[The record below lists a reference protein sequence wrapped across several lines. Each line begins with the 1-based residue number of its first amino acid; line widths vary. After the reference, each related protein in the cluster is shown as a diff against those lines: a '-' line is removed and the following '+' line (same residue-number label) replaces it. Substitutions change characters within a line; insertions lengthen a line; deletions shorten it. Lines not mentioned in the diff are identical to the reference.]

1 MANEEIIKQ
10 WVIDKLSE
18 DGYSLPKGNLAKES
32 AEKVFPSLYEAMAHA
47 SKKQNGNRGASDF
60 SFLVKGAD
68 SSNQYLV
75 LIETKDDNSNV
86 INLNNDNLSLDEKS
100 TVGYATNG
108 AVWYGKQVQKETKQ
122 FPKIFAV
129 GVAGNYDRQ
138 SIIPY
143 FVNETG
149 GFISLPKLRDF
160 HEFTSENI
168 DEYYRVNVEHQTP
181 QSELKEE
188 ELSKIARKLHND
200 IRTYTSLKNTLK
212 APLVASILLGIHS
225 KELTLSDL
233 KGSISLKNNDGAIIY
248 NAVDSYLEQR
258 KKEEPDFDDSK
269 ITPILSEF
277 EFIKVNKAL
286 YTPQKELANHSPLY
300 EFTSVLF
307 DVYNTVKIGEDADI
321 LGDFYSE
328 FVKYNDSDG
337 NVLGIVLTP
346 KHITSLMA
354 ELIELSD
361 KNYLL
366 DPTTGSGAFLVAGM
380 NRMISKIPH
389 DSNYQKS
396 FNEVVSHHLY
406 GVENEPSIYSVAA
419 SNMILRGD
427 GKSNMVYGN
436 FFEYIRKSKNSD
448 VEKAKK
454 ENIELEKKGKLVSKA
469 PKIDRVLMNP
479 PYSQGKKAP
488 EYKFVK
494 HALELMDDGGIL
506 GVIMPISVLVS
517 GGKGVSKKEIKDFK
531 EWLLKDYIVKSVIT
545 MNPQTF
551 YPTATQTVI
560 VIIQKNV
567 GIGQGNRKTKLINFT
582 DDGYSVIPKKG
593 LVPNGTEKSKRKQL
607 LDVLLNDDDASD
619 DFMLKVK
626 LTKDN
631 EWLHNAHYTNPDKPT
646 DGDFMKAVADYVA
659 FKNNMELHGKGG
671 IFHDND

>member
-1 MANEEIIKQ
+1 MANEDIIKQ
-10 WVIDKLSE
+10 WVIERLAE
-18 DGYSLPKGNLAKES
+18 EGYSLYKGNLAKES
-32 AEKVFPSLYEAMAHA
+32 AEKTFPSLYKALIHA

-60 SFLVKGAD
+60 SFLVKG
-68 SSNQYLV
+68 SNTNNQYLV
-75 LIETKDDNSNV
+75 LIETKDDISNI
-86 INLNNDNLSLDEKS
+86 INLNNENLLLDEKS

-108 AVWYGKQVQKETKQ
+108 AVWYGKQIQKETKL

-138 SIIPY
+138 TIVPY
-143 FVNETG
+143 YVNETG
-149 GFISLPKLRDF
+149 GFIPLPKLKDF
-160 HEFTSENI
+160 HEFTSDNI

-181 QSELKEE
+181 QSELKSEG
-188 ELSKIARKLHND
+188 LSRLAKKLHND
-200 IRTYTSLKNTLK
+200 IRTYASLKNALK
-212 APLVASILLGIHS
+212 APLVAAILLGIHS
-225 KELTLSDL
+225 KELSLSDL
-233 KGSISLKNNDGAIIY
+233 KGSTTLKNNDGVIIY
-248 NAVDSYLEQR
+248 NAVSSYLDQR
-258 KKEEPDFDDSK
+258 KNEEPDFDDSK
-269 ITPILSEF
+269 IAPILSEF
-277 EFIKVNKAL
+277 EFIKTNKAL
-286 YTPQKELANHSPLY
+286 YTPKKELGNHSPLY

-346 KHITSLMA
+346 KHITSLMT

-366 DPTTGSGAFLVAGM
+366 DPTTGSGSFLVAGM
-380 NRMISKIPH
+380 NRMIDKIPH
-389 DSNYQKS
+389 DINYQKR
-396 FNEVVSHHLY
+396 FNEIVSKHLY
-406 GVENEPSIYSVAA
+406 GVENEPSIYAVAA

-427 GKSNMVYGN
+427 GKSNMTYGN
-436 FFEYIRKSKNSD
+436 FFDYVLKSQKKDKAEAAEENKKLRKQ
-448 VEKAKK
+448 
-454 ENIELEKKGKLVSKA
+454 GKVLSKA

-506 GVIMPISVLVS
+506 GVIMPISVFVS
-517 GGKGVSKKEIKDFK
+517 GGKDVSKKEMKSFK
-531 EWLLKDYIVKSVIT
+531 EWLLKDYVVKAIIT

-560 VIIQKNV
+560 AIIQKNL
-567 GIGQGNRKTKLINFT
+567 GNGQGSKKTKLINFT

-607 LDVLLNDDDASD
+607 IDVVVNDEDAPD
-619 DFMLKVK
+619 DFMIKVQ

-646 DGDFMKAVADYVA
+646 DGDFMKAIADYVA
-659 FKNNMELHGKGG
+659 FKNDMELHGRGAM
-671 IFHDND
+671 FHD

>member
-1 MANEEIIKQ
+1 MANEDIIKQ
-10 WVIDKLSE
+10 WVVDKLSDE
-18 DGYSLPKGNLAKES
+18 GYSLAQGNLAKES
-32 AEKVFPSLYEAMAHA
+32 AENTFPSLYNAMTHA

-60 SFLVKGAD
+60 SFLVKGGD
-68 SSNQYLV
+68 TSNQYLV

-86 INLNNDNLSLDEKS
+86 INLSNGNLSLDEKS

-108 AVWYGKQVQKETKQ
+108 AVWYGKQIQKETKL

-149 GFISLPKLRDF
+149 GFVPLPKLKDF

-181 QSELKEE
+181 QSELKAE

-212 APLVASILLGIHS
+212 APLVAAILLGIHS
-225 KELTLSDL
+225 KQLSLSDF
-233 KGSISLKNNDGAIIY
+233 KGSDSLKNNDGVTVY
-248 NAVDSYLEQR
+248 NAVDSYLDQR
-258 KKEEPDFDDSK
+258 KMEEPDFDDAK
-269 ITPILSEF
+269 IAPILSEF

-286 YTPQKELANHSPLY
+286 YTPQKELGNHSPLY

-354 ELIELSD
+354 ELIEVSD

-380 NRMISKIPH
+380 NRMINNIPH
-389 DSNYQKS
+389 DANYQKS
-396 FNEVVSHHLY
+396 FNEVVSSHLY
-406 GVENEPSIYSVAA
+406 GVENEPSIYAVAA

-427 GKSNMVYGN
+427 GKSNLVYGN
-436 FFEYIRKSKNSD
+436 FFNYVRKSKNPD
-448 VEKAKK
+448 PEKAKA
-454 ENIELEKKGKLVSKA
+454 ENIELEKQGKLVSKA
-469 PKIDRVLMNP
+469 QKIDRVLMNP

-517 GGKGVSKKEIKDFK
+517 GGKGVSKTEIKDFK

-551 YPTATQTVI
+551 YPTATQTVV

-567 GIGQGNRKTKLINFT
+567 GTGQGNKKTKLINFT

-593 LVPNGTEKSKRKQL
+593 LTPNGTEKSKRQQL
-607 LDVLLNDDDASD
+607 IDVLLNDDDAPD
-619 DFMLKVK
+619 DFMMKVQ

-631 EWLHNAHYTNPDKPT
+631 EWLHNAYYTNPDKPT
-646 DGDFMKAVADYVA
+646 DGDFMKVIADYVA
-659 FKNNMELHGKGG
+659 FKTDMELHGRGDM
-671 IFHDND
+671 FEQ